1 MRSPASYSSSFRSGC
16 CCSRRRHCEERRV
29 HPWPLLSVWG
39 RLRSAWRC
47 SQHTGAAEPC
57 LLFECDSPEST
68 SISVLNLFVDKVRP
82 RAAISMPVQRPLPQ
96 PNRSK
101 LHISKQTSERTSTQ
115 HKKVRARTD
124 PQRVVRIVDLY
135 KIISHNYFYFFG
147 TSFIHCNP
155 NYY

>member
-82 RAAISMPVQRPLPQ
+82 RAAFSMPVQRPLPQ

-124 PQRVVRIVDLY
+124 STTSYRRFFIKSHPTILFTFSAHSLQPQLLL
-135 KIISHNYFYFFG
+135 N
-147 TSFIHCNP
+147 
-155 NYY
+155 